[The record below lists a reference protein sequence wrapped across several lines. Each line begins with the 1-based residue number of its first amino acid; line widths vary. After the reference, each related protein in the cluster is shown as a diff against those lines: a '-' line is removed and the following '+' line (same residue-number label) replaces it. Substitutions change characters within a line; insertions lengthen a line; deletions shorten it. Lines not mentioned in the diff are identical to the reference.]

1 MAALNIVSEVMQ
13 RMRLMSFK
21 EWLYQNEDDE
31 YKAATK
37 ELDITLANLPA
48 DVFTQMMA
56 SPECKRLLEIYD

>member
-1 MAALNIVSEVMQ
+1 
-13 RMRLMSFK
+13 MSFN

-37 ELDITLANLPA
+37 ELDIALANLPA